1 MTTHDFDESL
11 GTNADPLAPEGGV
24 FTPALAKI
32 QAGAGDAAASATP
45 AHRSATKQY
54 LLVGG
59 VVAAGIGVLVFLR
72 MQGVGADLLNAD
84 EPTIDYPLDAAVN
97 VNTEQRQTEVLDA
110 LANSNIVAQVPS
122 EQIEKNPFF
131 LQSITSS
138 GETIAE
144 AGAAPEPVAPTG
156 PTPEEIRLEE
166 LDRLA
171 ATLELNTVISG
182 RISLAR
188 INGKTYRIGDT
199 IAGEFRVMAINPDRT
214 VEIKADQTTYVLE
227 MTSR

>member
-1 MTTHDFDESL
+1 MSFTDFDESL
-11 GTNADPLAPEGGV
+11 GTTDMGDDSAV

-32 QAGAGDAAASATP
+32 QAGGGAGAEAP
-45 AHRSATKQY
+45 VAHRSVTRQY
-54 LLVGG
+54 MLVGA

-72 MQGVGADLLNAD
+72 MQGVGAGLVSAGED
-84 EPTIDYPLDAAVN
+84 EVTIEYPIDAPTN
-97 VNTEQRQTEVLDA
+97 VNTEKRQQEVLDA
-110 LANSNIVAQVPS
+110 LASSGEIAQVPS
-122 EQIEKNPFF
+122 EDIEQNPFR

-138 GETIAE
+138 GEEIAE
-144 AGAAPEPVAPTG
+144 GEVEQVEIPQG
-156 PTPEEIRLEE
+156 PTEEEIRLAE

-171 ATLELNTVISG
+171 ATLELGTVISG

-199 IAGEFRVMAINPDRT
+199 VADEFRVVAINPDRT
-214 VEIKADQTTYVLE
+214 VEIKAEDVTYVLE